1 MTQQKALLLS
11 LLTLVMA
18 TTKLPVQYKVKT
30 QQRPK
35 NRYEL
40 VRAMITFVREY
51 NGVARGG
58 GGGRG
63 RLPPGATQR
72 ECQNPAAK

>member
-35 NRYEL
+35 NRYQL
-40 VRAMITFVREY
+40 VRAMITFVRAY
-51 NGVARGG
+51 NGVAR
-58 GGGRG
+58 GGRG
-63 RLPPGATQR
+63 RLPPGAAQR
-72 ECQNPAAK
+72 ECQNPAK

>member
-35 NRYEL
+35 NRYQL
-40 VRAMITFVREY
+40 VRAMITFVRAY
-51 NGVARGG
+51 NDVARG

-63 RLPPGATQR
+63 RLPPGAAQR
-72 ECQNPAAK
+72 ECQNPAK